1 METQP
6 QRKTSF
12 FQLFVN
18 IWFHP
23 RATIR
28 SIVETNP
35 RRSIILLACI
45 SGIYQTLDRMAKRG
59 AGDSMGLIEIG
70 LIAIIVGPIAG
81 LFALA
86 IGRLLF
92 QVSGKIIGGK
102 ATGTEVR
109 AALAWS
115 SVPDSI
121 LLLLFIPYIA
131 FLGREGF
138 TSADAGVELTTLQV
152 VVGLGYSFGIGLPLV
167 IWKAFISVQTMAE
180 VHKFAWW
187 KGLLTYVI
195 AFAIVAVP
203 IFALIWLATSQS
215 V

>member
-6 QRKTSF
+6 QKKTSF
-12 FQLFVN
+12 FQLFMS

-35 RRSIILLACI
+35 RRNIILLACI
-45 SGIYQTLDRMAKRG
+45 SGIYQTLDRLIKQG

-70 LIAIIVGPIAG
+70 LIALIAGPIAG
-81 LFALA
+81 LFALFV
-86 IGRLLF
+86 GRFLF
-92 QVSGKIIGGK
+92 QLSGKIIGGK
-102 ATGTEVR
+102 ATGAEVR
-109 AALAWS
+109 SALAWS

-138 TSADAGVELTTLQV
+138 TSVEAGAELTSLQAAVAVFYAFV
-152 VVGLGYSFGIGLPLV
+152 VALPLV
-167 IWKAFISVQTMAE
+167 IWKAFISVQCMAE
-180 VHKFAWW
+180 VHQFAWW
-187 KGLLTYVI
+187 KGVLTYVI
-195 AFAIVAVP
+195 GFAIVIIP
-203 IFALIWLATSQS
+203 IVVLLRAAGA
-215 V
+215 